1 MYMECPKC
9 SSSVPA
15 NSRIC
20 PSCGTDC
27 GYPNVRLARAAANEQ
42 ALGHR
47 IEDAEQSAAVKGST
61 EVLNRFRKV
70 VDSSEATVA
79 RPLSEVQ
86 NLLANR
92 NNSYV
97 SHHRMVRAGARA
109 VEDNEF
115 DPIRTQFE
123 NAVFPNFHD
132 EIVFA
137 ALSLNASGLKGYGG
151 CIIVLKDLM
160 IEERTSVFEENPYT
174 FARRHSL
181 TMNDT
186 IPDGY
191 RATWQCRAQL
201 AVAKLHGRIDANT
214 RTEEF
219 AGILMSDDGT
229 TGGSD
234 FIEVH
239 IYGTINS
246 NAIEK
251 IAASPPQKRAEV
263 LTWRAIKEY
272 AKDLGIDV
280 EEV

>member
-1 MYMECPKC
+1 MECPKC

-27 GYPNVRLARAAANEQ
+27 GYPNVRLARAAANED
-42 ALGHR
+42 ALRHR
-47 IEDAEQSAAVKGST
+47 IEDAEQSARVKGSK
-61 EVLNRFRKV
+61 EVLDHFREV
-70 VDSSEATVA
+70 VDSSHAAVA

-92 NNSYV
+92 SNSYV
-97 SHHRMVRAGARA
+97 SHHRMVRAGARE
-109 VEDNEF
+109 VQDNEF

-123 NAVFPNFHD
+123 NAVLPNFHE

-151 CIIVLKDLM
+151 CTMVLKHLM
-160 IEERTSVFEENPYT
+160 IEERTSVFEENAYE
-174 FARRHSL
+174 FARRHRL
-181 TMNDT
+181 MMNDT

-191 RATWQCRAQL
+191 RATWQRRADL

-219 AGILMSDDGT
+219 PGILMYDDGT

-239 IYGTINS
+239 IYGAINS
-246 NAIEK
+246 NAIEG
-251 IAASPPQKRAEV
+251 IAASPPQKRAE
-263 LTWRAIKEY
+263 LMIWRAIKEY
-272 AKDLGIDV
+272 ANDLGINV
-280 EEV
+280 EKV